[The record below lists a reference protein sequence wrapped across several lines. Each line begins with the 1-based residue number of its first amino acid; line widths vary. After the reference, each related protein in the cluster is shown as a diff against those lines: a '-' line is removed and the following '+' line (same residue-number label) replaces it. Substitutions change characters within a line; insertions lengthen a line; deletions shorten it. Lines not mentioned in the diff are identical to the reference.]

1 MDKGTL
7 TLKGEE
13 RTLRKNRNQ
22 KRLCCLM
29 MAVLFL
35 IFTALTGCKNQEA
48 QFLIDGFQ
56 EAKAEVDAEE
66 AQDRNSRRKL
76 IKRKSILKKNRFG
89 NLRQKLQRFL
99 SRRNQKR
106 VRFMWMFV
114 EQW

>member
-13 RTLRKNRNQ
+13 KTLRKNRNQ

-29 MAVLFL
+29 IAVLVW

-66 AQDRNSRRKL
+66 AQKADSE
-76 IKRKSILKKNRFG
+76 G
-89 NLRQKLQRFL
+89 Q
-99 SRRNQKR
+99 
-106 VRFMWMFV
+106 
-114 EQW
+114 EQQTEFISMIY